1 MKIKLFILSFLI
13 VSLIANLSAVSAQ
26 QEGIV
31 HVELTFIDGFTG
43 KPVDGSVWAGFW
55 KADKLW
61 KQNMFQG
68 EVIEDYIKEVNTVNG
83 KLLRP

>member
-1 MKIKLFILSFLI
+1 MKIKFFISFLLI
-13 VSLIANLSAVSAQ
+13 VSLITSLSAVSGQ
-26 QEGIV
+26 QETV

-68 EVIEDYIKEVNTVNG
+68 EVIEDYIKEVKTVNG

>member
-1 MKIKLFILSFLI
+1 MKIKLFISFLLI
-13 VSLIANLSAVSAQ
+13 VSLITSLSAVSGQ
-26 QEGIV
+26 QEIV

-68 EVIEDYIKEVNTVNG
+68 GSYRRLYKGSKD
-83 KLLRP
+83 R